1 MIARSTPCENLS
13 TLRKGI
19 KEKEVMNC
27 MVVQLE
33 SKIQDQHFKL
43 KRTIRVFKMQI
54 LLTNVESLKIKFV
67 NKKNHQW
74 SQCN

>member
-1 MIARSTPCENLS
+1 
-13 TLRKGI
+13 
-19 KEKEVMNC
+19 MNC